1 MKIDGIMPPIPTPF
15 VDDEVAYDKLQENI
29 EKWNKTDLSGFV
41 IYGSNGESAYL
52 TREEKLKIAKT
63 AKACIATDKKMIVG
77 TGSDSLKDTIS
88 LTNEAAALGADAAL
102 ILTPNYYKP
111 QMKHDAFIRFY
122 TAVADATD
130 IPVLIYDVPKFSGV
144 HIEPAAVIELSQH
157 PNIVGVKCSA
167 GNVAEISEIAHRSAE
182 GFATLVGTASVIY
195 AGLCV
200 GGAGG
205 ILALAVVAPEAS
217 VAIYESVKAGDHE
230 KALKLQMQF
239 LMTDRAVTAKFG
251 IPGLKAALDRLD
263 YYGGPVRNPLGSL
276 NENQLSALDKI
287 LREAGMIE

>member
-1 MKIDGIMPPIPTPF
+1 VKIDGIMPPIPTPF
-15 VDDEVAYDKLQENI
+15 VGDEVAYDKLQENI
-29 EKWNKTDLSGFV
+29 AKWNQTGLSGYV

-52 TREEKLKIAKT
+52 TREEKLKIAET
-63 AKACIATDKKMIVG
+63 AKACIAPDKRMIVG
-77 TGSDSLKDTIS
+77 TGCDSLKDTIS

-111 QMKHDAFIRFY
+111 QMKHEAFIRFY

-157 PNIVGVKCSA
+157 PNIVGIKCSA
-167 GNVAEISEIAHRSAE
+167 GNIAEISEIAHGAAE

-195 AGLCV
+195 AGMCV
-200 GGAGG
+200 GGTGG
-205 ILALAVVAPEAS
+205 IMALAVVAPDAS
-217 VAIYESVKAGDHE
+217 VEIYNSVKAGDHE

-251 IPGLKAALDRLD
+251 IPGLKAALDKLG
-263 YYGGPVRNPLGSL
+263 YYGGPVRSPLGPL
-276 NENQLSALDKI
+276 NANEMIVLDNI
-287 LREAGMIE
+287 LREAGLIE

>member
-15 VDDEVAYDKLQENI
+15 VGDEVAYDKLQENI
-29 EKWNKTDLSGFV
+29 SKWNKTGLSGFV

-52 TREEKLKIAKT
+52 TREEKLKIAEA
-63 AKACIATDKKMIVG
+63 AKSCIAADKNMIVG
-77 TGSDSLKDTIS
+77 TGCDSLKETIS

-111 QMKHDAFIRFY
+111 QMKHEAFIRFY

-130 IPVLIYDVPKFSGV
+130 IPILIYDVPKFSGV

-157 PNIVGVKCSA
+157 PNIVGIKCSA
-167 GNVAEISEIAHRSAE
+167 GNIAEISEIAHRSAE

-195 AGLCV
+195 AGMCV
-200 GGAGG
+200 GGTGA
-205 ILALAVVAPEAS
+205 IMALAVVAPNAS
-217 VAIYESVKAGDHE
+217 VEIYNCVKAGDHE

-251 IPGLKAALDRLD
+251 IPGLKAALDKLG
-263 YYGGPVRNPLGSL
+263 YYGGPVRSPLGPL
-276 NENQLSALDKI
+276 NANETSTLENI
-287 LREAGMIE
+287 LREAGLI